1 MKLFGFEISRVEKAT
16 LSPPDNRGGW
26 WPLVREPFSGA
37 WQRNLEQLSPDQ
49 CLAMPAVFACHT
61 LICSDVS
68 KNRVKLV
75 QYQDGVWQETA
86 NPAYSP
92 VLRKP
97 NNYQTRI
104 QFVESWMNSKLLRG
118 NTYVLKRRDGRGVVT
133 SLYVLNPDRV
143 QPLVSDDGQVFY
155 RLSQDNLSAITD
167 SDVIIPAREII
178 HDRFNCLFHPLVGIS
193 PLYANALLA
202 TKAQNLEQAAAT
214 LASNGIRPGGLIT
227 FPSNIPAEE
236 AKRLQDGWQ
245 ERYAGSKGAGRL
257 AVLGNGAKFESL
269 AMTSTD
275 AQVVEQLKYTAEM
288 VCSAYHVPPFMIGVG
303 AEPVG
308 AVQDR
313 TLRYYTQCIQKHF
326 EDIEACLDD
335 GLGMDGVTIG
345 TEFDVDNLLRLDS
358 ATQMDVLDKGRNY
371 FTPNDGRAKLGLGP
385 KPGGDSVYRQQQDY
399 SLEALAKRDAQDD
412 PFGKAAPAASA
423 DPAAN
428 DNPQAAQAR
437 SALLAL
443 KVREKL
449 NARR

>member
-1 MKLFGFEISRVEKAT
+1 
-16 LSPPDNRGGW
+16 
-26 WPLVREPFSGA
+26 
-37 WQRNLEQLSPDQ
+37 
-49 CLAMPAVFACHT
+49 MPAVFACHT
-61 LICSDVS
+61 SICSDVA
-68 KNRVKLV
+68 KNRIKLV
-75 QYQDGVWQETA
+75 QLKDGVWQETT

-104 QFVESWMNSKLLRG
+104 QFLESWMNSKLLRG

-155 RLSQDNLSAITD
+155 RLSQDNLSAITE
-167 SDVIIPAREII
+167 SDVIVPAREII

-202 TKAQNLEQAAAT
+202 TKAQSLEQAAAN
-214 LASNGIRPGGLIT
+214 LAANGIRPGGLIT
-227 FPSNIPAEE
+227 FPGNIPPDE
-236 AKRLQDGWQ
+236 AARIKETWGAQYGGPTG
-245 ERYAGSKGAGRL
+245 ASKL
-257 AVLGNGAKFESL
+257 AVLGNAAKFG
-269 AMTSTD
+269 AMTMTSVD

-288 VCSAYHVPPFMIGVG
+288 ICSAYHVPPFIIGVG
-303 AEPVG
+303 QEPG
-308 AVQDR
+308 AGGVQDR

-385 KPGGDSVYRQQQDY
+385 KPGGDSVYRQQQDF
-399 SLEALAKRDAQDD
+399 SLEALAKRDAQED
-412 PFGKAAPAASA
+412 PFGKASTAPPAG
-423 DPAAN
+423 DNAAN
-428 DNPQAAQAR
+428 DNAAAAQRAM
-437 SALLAL
+437 ALATIAKGLS
-443 KVREKL
+443 
-449 NARR
+449 

>member
-1 MKLFGFEISRVEKAT
+1 VELFGLSITRKEKT

-26 WPLVREPFSGA
+26 WPLVNEPFAGA
-37 WQRNLEQLSPDQ
+37 WQRNLSQLSPDQ

-61 LICSDVS
+61 SICSDVA

-75 QYQDGVWQETA
+75 QLKEGVWQETT

-104 QFVESWMNSKLLRG
+104 QFLETWMNSKLLRG
-118 NTYVLKRRDGRGVVT
+118 NTYVLKRRDGRGVVVA
-133 SLYVLNPDRV
+133 LYVLNPDRV

-155 RLSQDNLSAITD
+155 RLSQDNLSALTE
-167 SDVIIPAREII
+167 SDVIVPAREII
-178 HDRFNCLFHPLVGIS
+178 HDRFNTLFHPLVGIS

-202 TKAQNLEQAAAT
+202 TKAQNLEQAAAN
-214 LASNGIRPGGLIT
+214 LAANGIRPGGLIT
-227 FPSNIPAEE
+227 YPTNIPPEE
-236 AKRLQDGWQ
+236 AARIKETWQ
-245 ERYAGSKGAGRL
+245 SQYSGPTGAQRL
-257 AVLGNGAKFESL
+257 AVLGNGAKFEAM
-269 AMTSTD
+269 AMTSVD

-288 VCSAYHVPPFMIGVG
+288 VCAAYHVPPFIVGVG
-303 AEPVG
+303 PEPAAG
-308 AVQDR
+308 GVQDR

-371 FTPNDGRAKLGLGP
+371 FTPNDGRAKLGLPP
-385 KPGGDSVYRQQQDY
+385 KPGGNSVYRQQQDF

-412 PFGKAAPAASA
+412 PFDKSAPAAPPA
-423 DPAAN
+423 EDNAAN
-428 DNPQAAQAR
+428 DNAEAERQAR
-437 SALLAL
+437 NLIAAVAKGLA
-443 KVREKL
+443 
-449 NARR
+449 

>member
-1 MKLFGFEISRVEKAT
+1 MPSVGKG

-26 WPLVREPFSGA
+26 WPLVREPFAGA

-61 LICSDVS
+61 SICSDVA

-75 QYQDGVWQETA
+75 QFKDGVWQETV

-104 QFVESWMNSKLLRG
+104 QFLETWMNSKLLRG
-118 NTYVLKRRDGRGVVT
+118 NAYILKQRDGRNVVT
-133 SLYVLNPDRV
+133 ALFVLNPDRV

-155 RLSQDNLSAITD
+155 RLSQDNLSGLQT
-167 SDVIIPAREII
+167 SDGIIVPAREII

-202 TKAQNLEQAAAT
+202 TKATNLETAAAQ
-214 LASNGIRPGGLIT
+214 LAENGVRPSGILT
-227 FPSNIPAEE
+227 FPGNIPAEE
-236 AKRLQDGWQ
+236 AARLQSTWQ
-245 ERYAGSKGAGRL
+245 EKYGGPKGAGRL
-257 AVLGNGAKFESL
+257 AVLGNNAKFETMT
-269 AMTSTD
+269 MTSVD

-303 AEPVG
+303 AEPAAG
-308 AVQDR
+308 GVQDR

-335 GLGMDGVTIG
+335 GLGMDGVTLG

-358 ATQMDVLDKGRNY
+358 ATQMEVLDKGRNY
-371 FTPNDGRAKLGLGP
+371 FTPNDGRAKLSLPP
-385 KPGGDSVYRQQQDY
+385 KAGGDSVYRQQQDF
-399 SLEALAKRDAQDD
+399 SLEALAKRDAKED
-412 PFGKAAPAASA
+412 PFGKAAPAPPA

-428 DNPQAAQAR
+428 DNAAAQEAM
-437 SALLAL
+437 
-443 KVREKL
+443 KL
-449 NARR
+449 MATVTKGFADV